1 MKTIGLIGGV
11 SWESTA
17 YYYQQL
23 NRMVRDRLG
32 GRHSAKMVIAS
43 VDFAPVEA
51 AAAEGRWDDVAA
63 HLVAAARQVEAGGAD
78 CLLIGA
84 NTMHNVAG
92 PIAAAVSLPLIHIG
106 DATADAL
113 NAAGATRPLLLGT
126 RYTMEMPFL
135 RDHLSALGVE
145 TVIPAKPER
154 DELHRIIFDELV
166 VGKFLAGSKAKM
178 LDMIAVAK
186 RDQGADA
193 VIFGCTELGLLATP
207 QESSLPVFDTAEIHS
222 RAAIDFALG

>member
-32 GRHSAKMVIAS
+32 GRHSAKVVIAS

-51 AAAEGRWDDVAA
+51 AAAEGRWDDVAV
-63 HLVAAARQVEAGGAD
+63 HLVAAAKQVEAGGAD

-84 NTMHNVAG
+84 NTMHNVA
-92 PIAAAVSLPLIHIG
+92 AAVQAAVSIPLIHIG
-106 DATADAL
+106 DATAGAL
-113 NAAGATRPLLLGT
+113 RAAGAIRPLLLGT

-135 RDHLSALGVE
+135 RDHLSGLGAP
-145 TVIPAKPER
+145 TVIPAQAER

-166 VGKFLAGSKAKM
+166 VGKFLPESKATM
-178 LDMIAVAK
+178 LAMIAAAK

-193 VIFGCTELGLLATP
+193 VILGCTELGLLATP
-207 QESSLPVFDTAEIHS
+207 EESALPVFDTAEIHA
-222 RAAIDFALG
+222 RAALDFAFA